1 MMVEW
6 SDGPSLMLKWL
17 NIYLQV
23 CTVTYIF
30 WGFGNPHPPVRL
42 LRNLTCLSYDLS
54 TDSSNVAQSYLEAVS
69 VNKSTNIF
77 IVAWVVKTRYS
88 KVLTAE
94 RSLEQKFPV
103 GAGMSRRMMPNRHCQ
118 AVYTSDLSGDSWKR
132 SSAADSL

>member
-1 MMVEW
+1 MVEW

-77 IVAWVVKTRYS
+77 IVA
-88 KVLTAE
+88 
-94 RSLEQKFPV
+94 
-103 GAGMSRRMMPNRHCQ
+103 
-118 AVYTSDLSGDSWKR
+118 
-132 SSAADSL
+132 